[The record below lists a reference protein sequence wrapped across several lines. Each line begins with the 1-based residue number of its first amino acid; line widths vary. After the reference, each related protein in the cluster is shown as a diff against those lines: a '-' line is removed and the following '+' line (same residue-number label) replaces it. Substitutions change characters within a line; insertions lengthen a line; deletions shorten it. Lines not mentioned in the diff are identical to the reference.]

1 MTSTMLL
8 IMLIGIG
15 AFDLYLYFTAQKTL
29 SQGWLFDRLGIKID
43 PPSKAVKAGILI
55 GLMILVW
62 VLGGVS
68 LFVRVLIGVI
78 FGHLLWQE

>member
-1 MTSTMLL
+1 MSWIILMIL
-8 IMLIGIG
+8 IAIGG
-15 AFDLYLYFTAQKTL
+15 FDLYLYFTKQKTL
-29 SQGWLFDRLGIKID
+29 SQGWLFDRLGIKIGQ
-43 PPSKAVKAGILI
+43 PSRAVKAGILI

-78 FGHLLWQE
+78 LGHLLWPE

>member
-1 MTSTMLL
+1 MSWIVLTIL
-8 IMLIGIG
+8 IAVGG
-15 AFDLYLYFTAQKTL
+15 FDLYLHFTKQKTL

-43 PPSKAVKAGILI
+43 QPSKAVKAGILI

-78 FGHLLWQE
+78 FGHLLWPE